1 MPRYAN
7 RVLVPVLL
15 AVLFAPAFAAARPVQ
30 KNGIHAASKRPRPE
44 VRILSRLQG
53 LLSAL
58 WAETGSILEPNGSD
72 SGASSSSGTKP
83 TSDNGSG
90 LEPNG

>member
-1 MPRYAN
+1 MLRYPN
-7 RVLVPVLL
+7 RLVVPVLV
-15 AVLFAPAFAAARPVQ
+15 AVLFVPALATARPLP
-30 KNGIHAASKRPRPE
+30 KNGVHTASKRPAE
-44 VRILSRLQG
+44 LSILSRLQG

-72 SGASSSSGTKP
+72 SGTSSSSGTKP

>member
-1 MPRYAN
+1 MPRVPN
-7 RVLVPVLL
+7 RLLVPVLL
-15 AVLFAPAFAAARPVQ
+15 VVLFVPALAAARAVQ
-30 KNGIHAASKRPRPE
+30 KNGVHAASKRPIPE

-72 SGASSSSGTKP
+72 NGTSSSSGTKP

-90 LEPNG
+90 PEPNS